1 MVPAVVLGTVIT
13 HVLIALC
20 LLLSRWGYARA
31 RTSGP
36 RFPAVGA
43 DDLDPA
49 DLGMLAGGR
58 TRMGEV
64 ALAGLYLS
72 GRVIARGN
80 GAVSAPEQP
89 PCGAP
94 PLPRP
99 PSPFGRLMEASLE
112 PGRCL
117 PAERLIESV
126 TLGDAAT
133 AVLWRLRRLGL
144 FFDPARLRR
153 VRRLRRAAWAAH
165 AAAGT
170 GAAVLGAVLLLAGMR
185 PGDSPVHP
193 AAPAV
198 FALLLMAYPFL
209 LHVARR
215 LLGGLPGAVA
225 CGAAAAAV
233 ALVAAPLPQ
242 AAFAAP
248 LLYAC
253 WFGVHWVYR
262 ATGGRLGP
270 RTLAGDALL
279 AEARAAGPGP
289 GAVGALRTTA
299 LVGFPELRRRE
310 GERGAAPGGA
320 REEALVRSFAA
331 ACGRG
336 LGRADTGLG
345 GDFAGDGGSGTWR
358 GDGDAPQVERHRRW

>member
-1 MVPAVVLGTVIT
+1 MVPAVVLGTVIL
-13 HVLIALC
+13 HVLTALC

-31 RTSGP
+31 RAAGP

-43 DDLDPA
+43 DELDPT

-58 TRMGEV
+58 TRLGEV
-64 ALAGLYLS
+64 ALAELYLS
-72 GRVIARGN
+72 AKVIARGN
-80 GAVSAPEQP
+80 GAVSSPEQP
-89 PCGAP
+89 PSGTA

-99 PSPFGRLMEASLE
+99 PSPFGRIMEASLE
-112 PGRCL
+112 PGRCV
-117 PAERLIESV
+117 PAEQLVESA
-126 TLGDAAT
+126 TRGDATT

-144 FFDPARLRR
+144 FSAPERLRR
-153 VRRLRRAAWAAH
+153 VRRLRRAAWAVH
-165 AAAGT
+165 AAAGA

-185 PGDSPVHP
+185 PGPDPVHALFP
-193 AAPAV
+193 AA

-225 CGAAAAAV
+225 CGTGAAAL
-233 ALVAAPLPQ
+233 ALAAAPLPRV
-242 AAFAAP
+242 ALAVPA
-248 LLYAC
+248 LYGC

-279 AEARAAGPGP
+279 AEARAAEAAPGP
-289 GAVGALRTTA
+289 IGALRTTA
-299 LVGFPELRRRE
+299 LEGFPELRRR
-310 GERGAAPGGA
+310 GPGSGVPPQS
-320 REEALVRSFAA
+320 REEALVRSFAS

-336 LGRADTGLG
+336 LGRVDTGLG
-345 GDFAGDGGSGTWR
+345 GDFAGDGGRGTWR
-358 GDGDAPQVERHRRW
+358 GDGDAPKVERHRRW